1 MRDVYIKEYL
11 EANSRQK
18 YRQFTGS
25 LNPGSR
31 YPVMG
36 VRVPLLR
43 ELAKKL
49 AKEYGINAVDMLSD
63 DSQEEVLLQ
72 GFVIAYSK
80 MPLAEKKPYID
91 NYIAKC
97 DNWSLI
103 DSFVS
108 TFHFNRKDE
117 ALMWRYLG
125 EYRKSKQTF
134 TVRFVLVMMLNRYLK
149 DEYINDILEYC
160 SNIDSE
166 EYYIEMAQ
174 AWLLAT
180 AAINYFYDV
189 ELILKDGKLNM
200 FTHNRTI
207 QKAVESFRISAENK
221 ERLRALRR

>member
-11 EANSRQK
+11 EANSQQK

-49 AKEYGINAVDMLSD
+49 AKEYGVNAVDMLSD

-91 NYIAKC
+91 NYLAKC

>member
-11 EANSRQK
+11 EANSQHE

-49 AKEYGINAVDMLSD
+49 AKEDGVNAVDMLSD

-91 NYIAKC
+91 NYLAKC

-160 SNIDSE
+160 SNIDSD

>member
-11 EANSRQK
+11 EANSQQK

-49 AKEYGINAVDMLSD
+49 AKEYGVNAVDMLSD

-91 NYIAKC
+91 NYLAKC

-207 QKAVESFRISAENK
+207 QKAVESFRISVENK

>member
-1 MRDVYIKEYL
+1 MRDVNIKEYL

-49 AKEYGINAVDMLSD
+49 VKEYGVNAVDMLSD

-91 NYIAKC
+91 NYLAKC

-117 ALMWRYLG
+117 ALMWRYLE

-180 AAINYFYDV
+180 AAINYFNDV

-207 QKAVESFRISAENK
+207 QKTVESFRISAENK

>member
-1 MRDVYIKEYL
+1 MRDVYNKEYL
-11 EANSRQK
+11 EANSQQK

-49 AKEYGINAVDMLSD
+49 AKEYGVNAVDMLSD

-91 NYIAKC
+91 NYLAKC

-207 QKAVESFRISAENK
+207 QKAVESFRISVENK

>member
-11 EANSRQK
+11 EANSQQK

-49 AKEYGINAVDMLSD
+49 AKEYGVNAVDMLSD

-91 NYIAKC
+91 NYLAKC

-207 QKAVESFRISAENK
+207 QKAVESFRISDENK

>member
-91 NYIAKC
+91 NYLAKC

>member
-1 MRDVYIKEYL
+1 MRDVNIKEYL

-49 AKEYGINAVDMLSD
+49 AKEYGVNAVDTLSD

-91 NYIAKC
+91 NYLAKC

-117 ALMWRYLG
+117 ALMWMYLE

-180 AAINYFYDV
+180 AAINYFNDV

>member
-1 MRDVYIKEYL
+1 MNNMNIREYL

-18 YRQFTGS
+18 YRQFTGN

-43 ELAKKL
+43 DLAKSL
-49 AKEYGINAVDMLSD
+49 AKEFGIEAVNMLTD
-63 DSQEEVLLQ
+63 ESQEEVLLQ

-80 MPLAEKKPYID
+80 LPLAEKKPYID
-91 NYIAKC
+91 NYLAKC

-103 DSFVS
+103 DSFSS
-108 TFHFNRKDE
+108 TFHFNKKDE
-117 ALMWRYLG
+117 ALMWQYLN
-125 EYRKSKQTF
+125 EYRESSETF
-134 TVRFVLVMMLNRYLK
+134 TVRFVLVMMLNRYLE

-160 SNIDSE
+160 TGIDSE

-180 AAINYFYDV
+180 AAINYFDEV

-207 QKAVESFRISAENK
+207 QKAIESFRISDENK

>member
-174 AWLLAT
+174 GWLLAT

>member
-91 NYIAKC
+91 NYLAKC

-117 ALMWRYLG
+117 ALMWQYLG

-207 QKAVESFRISAENK
+207 QKAVESFRISTENK